1 MPYLLVRHRVADFD
15 RWYSVFKS
23 HAEAQR
29 EAGLSDLQLLRDAED
44 PNIIVCLFKVAD
56 MDKARAFTQS
66 GDSHQAQKDSG
77 VIGTPEVLLLKE
89 L

>member
-15 RWYSVFKS
+15 RWYKVFKS

-29 EAGLSDLQLLRDAED
+29 EAGFSDFQLLRDAKD
-44 PNIIVCLFKVAD
+44 PNIIVCLFKVDD

-66 GDSHQAQKDSG
+66 GDSQRAQKNSG
-77 VIGTPEVLLLKE
+77 VIGPPEILLLKE
-89 L
+89 I